1 MKNKTTIVIVA
12 QIIIIIILIWVIVL
26 LGKKN
31 IIGIQSDEVESEEEI
46 IIDYTTVI
54 NGIKQIQLPTS
65 VEKNSNIQY
74 IKLKQTQINQKKL
87 NYGIVQ
93 KYGPLSK

>member
-1 MKNKTTIVIVA
+1 MKM
-12 QIIIIIILIWVIVL
+12 
-26 LGKKN
+26 
-31 IIGIQSDEVESEEEI
+31 ESEEEI

-74 IKLKQTQINQKKL
+74 IKLKKL
-87 NYGIVQ
+87 
-93 KYGPLSK
+93 K